1 MKDEK
6 ELILKE
12 VIHSVVPLSDKI
24 ISESGQ
30 YWRSRKVKKGD
41 FFNRQNVV
49 CKDLGIVLNGI
60 FRVYYID
67 PNSNQEKNVFFF
79 SEKQFIVSFRSFIY
93 QYPCNYFIEALE
105 DSEIIYIQYADL
117 QLLYDRS
124 KEWERF
130 GRLLA
135 ERFFNYSQSRAE
147 ELLFLTHEE
156 RYLLLQRE
164 HANIFKRIHSYH
176 LASYLG
182 IKMPSLSRIRKRLSN

>member
-1 MKDEK
+1 MNKDK
-6 ELILKE
+6 ELVLRE
-12 VIHSVVPLSDKI
+12 VIQSVVPLSDESL
-24 ISESGQ
+24 SESGQ
-30 YWRSRKVKKGD
+30 YWRSRDIKKGD

-49 CKDLGIVLNGI
+49 CKDLGIVTSGI

-67 PNSNQEKNVFFF
+67 PNSQEEKNVFFF

-105 DSEIIYIQYADL
+105 DSEIIYIRYTDL

-156 RYLLLQRE
+156 RYLLLQQE
-164 HANIFKRIHSYH
+164 QANILERVHSYH

-182 IKMPSLSRIRKRLSN
+182 IKMPSLSRIRKRLST

>member
-1 MKDEK
+1 MKNEK
-6 ELILKE
+6 ELMLKE
-12 VIHSVVPLSDKI
+12 VIQSVVPLSDKSI
-24 ISESGQ
+24 AEGGQ
-30 YWRSRKVKKGD
+30 YWRSRKIKKGD

-49 CKDLGIVLNGI
+49 CRDLGIVCNGI

-67 PNSNQEKNVFFF
+67 PNSNEEKNVFFF

-105 DSEIIYIQYADL
+105 DSEIMYIQYTDL

-124 KEWERF
+124 KDWERF

-156 RYLLLQRE
+156 RYLLLKRE
-164 HANIFKRIHSYH
+164 QANIFERIHSYH

-182 IKMPSLSRIRKRLSN
+182 IKMPSLSRIRKRLST

>member
-12 VIHSVVPLSDKI
+12 VIHSVVPLSDKS

-67 PNSNQEKNVFFF
+67 PNSNEEKNVFFF

>member
-6 ELILKE
+6 ELILRE
-12 VIHSVVPLSDKI
+12 VIQSIVPLSEENL
-24 ISESGQ
+24 SEGGQ
-30 YWRSRKVKKGD
+30 YWRSREIKKGD

-67 PNSNQEKNVFFF
+67 PNSKEEKNVFFF

-105 DSEIIYIQYADL
+105 DSEIIYIRHADL

-156 RYLLLQRE
+156 RYLLLQQE
-164 HANIFKRIHSYH
+164 QASIFNRIHSYH

-182 IKMPSLSRIRKRLSN
+182 IKMPSLSRIRRRLSS